1 MLQKTNIN
9 MEENNEIKRT
19 ELDELGEFG
28 LIDQLTQDFP
38 LRNTSSL
45 KGVGD
50 DAAVINHEGYRTLVS
65 VDLLLEGVHFDM
77 TYTPL
82 RHLGYKSAV
91 VNFSDIYAMNGTPTQ
106 IVVGLGVSNRYSVE
120 ALDELYAGIRLAC
133 EEYHVDL
140 VGGDTTSSKT
150 GLVISITVIGMAKD
164 EDVVCRSGAKPND
177 LLCVSGDLG
186 GAYMGLLILERE
198 KAEYLANPNMQP
210 QLAGFDYVLQR
221 QLKPEARKDIVARL
235 KDLGVKPTSMID
247 ISDGLASEILH
258 LCKESGVGCQ
268 LYENKIPIDPTTSKL
283 ARDFQVVPSI
293 AAMNGGEDYELLF
306 TIDQK
311 DYEKIQQMAEDVS
324 VIGYM
329 TADKGIAELITPDNH
344 VIPLKAQGWN
354 HFKVES

>member
-1 MLQKTNIN
+1 MLQEININ
-9 MEENNEIKRT
+9 MEENKDTRT

-38 LRNTSSL
+38 LRNASSL

-65 VDLLLEGVHFDM
+65 VDLLVEGIHFDM

-82 RHLGYKSAV
+82 RHLGYKAAV
-91 VNFSDIYAMNGTPTQ
+91 VNFSDLYAMNGTPTQ
-106 IVVGLGVSNRYSVE
+106 IVVGLGVSNRFSVE

-133 EEYHVDL
+133 ENYNVDL

-150 GLVISITVIGMAKD
+150 GLVISITVIGQAKE
-164 EDVVCRSGAKPND
+164 EDIVYRSGAKPND

-210 QLAGFDYVLQR
+210 QLQGFDYVLER
-221 QLKPEARKDIVARL
+221 QLKPEARKDVVARL
-235 KDLGVKPTSMID
+235 KELGIKPTSMID
-247 ISDGLASEILH
+247 ISDGLASEVLH

-268 LYENKIPIDPTTSKL
+268 LYEGKIPQDPSTVKI
-283 ARDFQVVPSI
+283 AKDFQVVPSI
-293 AAMNGGEDYELLF
+293 AALNGGEDYELLF
-306 TIDQK
+306 TISQN
-311 DYEKIQQMAEDVS
+311 DYEKIQQLSEDVT

-329 TADKGIAELITPDNH
+329 TPDKGIAELVTPDNH

-354 HFKVES
+354 HFKTES

>member
-1 MLQKTNIN
+1 

-38 LRNTSSL
+38 LRNASSL

-164 EDVVCRSGAKPND
+164 EDVVYRSGAKPND

-329 TADKGIAELITPDNH
+329 TADKGIAELVTPDNH
-344 VIPLKAQGWN
+344 VSPLKAQGWN

>member
-1 MLQKTNIN
+1 M
-9 MEENNEIKRT
+9 ENNNETNRT

-28 LIDQLTQDFP
+28 LIEQLTQDFP
-38 LRNTSSL
+38 LRNPSSL

-65 VDLLLEGVHFDM
+65 VDLLAEGVHFDM

-82 RHLGYKSAV
+82 RHLGYKAAV

-106 IVVGLGVSNRYSVE
+106 IVVGLGISNRYSVE

-133 EEYHVDL
+133 EAYGVDM
-140 VGGDTTSSKT
+140 VGGDTTSSRS
-150 GLVISITVIGMAKD
+150 GLVISITVIGKAKA
-164 EDVVCRSGAKPND
+164 EDIVYRSGAKPND

-198 KAEYLANPNMQP
+198 KAEYLANPDMQP
-210 QLAGFDYVLQR
+210 QLGGFDYVLER
-221 QLKPEARKDIVARL
+221 QLKPEARKDVVTRL
-235 KDLGVKPTSMID
+235 KEQGVKPTSMID
-247 ISDGLASEILH
+247 ISDGLASEVLH

-268 LYENKIPIDPTTSKL
+268 LYEGKIPQDPLTVKL
-283 ARDFQVVPSI
+283 AKDFQIVPSV
-293 AAMNGGEDYELLF
+293 AALSGGEDYELLF
-306 TIDQK
+306 TINQK
-311 DYEKIQQMAEDVS
+311 DYEKIQKMSDDVT

-329 TADKGIAELITPDNH
+329 TADKGIAELVTPDNH

-354 HFKVES
+354 HFSRK

>member
-1 MLQKTNIN
+1 
-9 MEENNEIKRT
+9 MEENNDITRT

-38 LRNTSSL
+38 LRNASSL

-50 DAAVINHEGYRTLVS
+50 DAAVIDHEGYRTLVS
-65 VDLLLEGVHFDM
+65 VDLLVEGIHFDM

-82 RHLGYKSAV
+82 KHLGYKSAV

-106 IVVGLGVSNRYSVE
+106 IVVGLGISNRYSVE
-120 ALDELYAGIRLAC
+120 ALNELYAGIRLAC
-133 EEYHVDL
+133 EAYGVDL
-140 VGGDTTSSKT
+140 VGGDTTSSRT
-150 GLVISITVIGMAKD
+150 GLVISITVIGKAKD
-164 EDVVCRSGAKPND
+164 EDIVYRSGAKPND

-198 KAEYLANPNMQP
+198 KAEYMANPNMQP
-210 QLAGFDYVLQR
+210 QLGGFDYVLER
-221 QLKPEARKDIVARL
+221 QLKPEARKDIIARL
-235 KDLGVKPTSMID
+235 KEIGVKPTSMID

-268 LYENKIPIDPTTSKL
+268 LYEDKIPLDPSTEKI
-283 ARDFQVVPSI
+283 AKDFQIVPSV

-311 DYEKIQQMAEDVS
+311 DYEKIQKMAEDVT

-329 TADKGIAELITPDNH
+329 TEDKGIAELVTPDRH
-344 VIPLKAQGWN
+344 VIPLKAQGWD
-354 HFKVES
+354 HFKI

>member
-1 MLQKTNIN
+1 M
-9 MEENNEIKRT
+9 ENNNDTIRT

-38 LRNTSSL
+38 LRQASSL

-50 DAAVINHEGYRTLVS
+50 DAAVIDHKGNRTLVS

-82 RHLGYKSAV
+82 KHLGYKAAV

-133 EEYHVDL
+133 EQYGVDL
-140 VGGDTTSSKT
+140 VGGDTTSSRS
-150 GLVISITVIGMAKD
+150 GLVISITVIGTAKE
-164 EDVVCRSGAKPND
+164 EDVVYRSGAKPND

-198 KAEYLANPNMQP
+198 KAEYLANPDMQP
-210 QLAGFDYVLQR
+210 QLGGFDYVLER
-221 QLKPEARKDIVARL
+221 QLKPEARKDVVARL
-235 KDLGVKPTSMID
+235 KELGVKPTSMID
-247 ISDGLASEILH
+247 ISDGLASEVLH

-268 LYENKIPIDPTTSKL
+268 LYEEKIPLDPSTSKI
-283 ARDFQVVPSI
+283 AKDFQIVPSV
-293 AAMNGGEDYELLF
+293 AALSGGEDYELLF
-306 TIDQK
+306 TVDQK
-311 DYEKIQQMAEDVS
+311 DYGKIQQMSEDVTI
-324 VIGYM
+324 IGYM
-329 TADKGIAELITPDNH
+329 TADKGIAELVTPDQH

-354 HFKVES
+354 HFSRSQKKEERS

>member
-1 MLQKTNIN
+1 
-9 MEENNEIKRT
+9 MEDNKDIRT

-38 LRNTSSL
+38 LRNASSL

-65 VDLLLEGVHFDM
+65 VDLLVEGVHFDM

-82 RHLGYKSAV
+82 RHLGYKAAV

-133 EEYHVDL
+133 ENYNVDM
-140 VGGDTTSSKT
+140 VGGDTTSSQS
-150 GLVISITVIGMAKD
+150 GLVISITVIGQAKE
-164 EDVVCRSGAKPND
+164 EDVVYRSGAKPND

-210 QLAGFDYVLQR
+210 QLQGFDYVLER
-221 QLKPEARKDIVARL
+221 QLKPEARKDVITRL
-235 KDLGVKPTSMID
+235 KELGIKPTSMID
-247 ISDGLASEILH
+247 ISDGLASEVLH

-268 LYENKIPIDPTTSKL
+268 LYEDKIPQDPTTVKL
-283 ARDFQVVPSI
+283 AKDFQIVPSI
-293 AAMNGGEDYELLF
+293 TALNGGEDYELLF
-306 TIDQK
+306 TINQK
-311 DYEKIQQMAEDVS
+311 DYEKIQQMSEDIT
-324 VIGYM
+324 VIGFM
-329 TADKGIAELITPDNH
+329 TPDKGIAELITPDNH

-354 HFKVES
+354 HFKVNS

>member
-1 MLQKTNIN
+1 
-9 MEENNEIKRT
+9 MEENKDSLRT

-38 LRNTSSL
+38 LRNASSL

-50 DAAVINHEGYRTLVS
+50 DAAVIDHEGCRTLVS
-65 VDLLLEGVHFDM
+65 VDLLVEGIHFDM

-82 RHLGYKSAV
+82 KHLGYKAAV

-133 EEYHVDL
+133 ETYNVDL
-140 VGGDTTSSKT
+140 VGGDTTSSRS
-150 GLVISITVIGMAKD
+150 GLVISITVIGKAKD
-164 EDVVCRSGAKPND
+164 EEVVYRSGARPND

-198 KAEYLANPNMQP
+198 KAEFMANPNMQP
-210 QLAGFDYVLQR
+210 QLEGFDYVLQR
-221 QLKPEARKDIVARL
+221 QLKPEARKDVIARL
-235 KDLGVKPTSMID
+235 KALDIVPTSMID

-268 LYENKIPIDPTTSKL
+268 LYEEKIPMDPSTAKI
-283 ARDFQVVPSI
+283 AKDFQIVPSV
-293 AAMNGGEDYELLF
+293 AALSGGEDYELLF
-306 TIDQK
+306 TVAQK
-311 DYEKIQQMAEDVS
+311 DYEKIQKMSDDVT

-344 VIPLKAQGWN
+344 VITLKAQGWN
-354 HFKVES
+354 HFNRSQK

>member
-1 MLQKTNIN
+1 MLKKININ
-9 MEENNEIKRT
+9 MEENKDTRT

-38 LRNTSSL
+38 LRNPSSL

-65 VDLLLEGVHFDM
+65 VDLLVEGVHFDM

-82 RHLGYKSAV
+82 RHLGYKAAV

-133 EEYHVDL
+133 ENYNVDL
-140 VGGDTTSSKT
+140 VGGDTTSSQS
-150 GLVISITVIGMAKD
+150 GLVISITVIGQAKE
-164 EDVVCRSGAKPND
+164 EDVVYRSGAKPND

-210 QLAGFDYVLQR
+210 QLQGFDYVLER
-221 QLKPEARKDIVARL
+221 QLKPEARKDIIAKL
-235 KDLGVKPTSMID
+235 KELGVKPTSMID
-247 ISDGLASEILH
+247 ISDGLASEVLH

-268 LYENKIPIDPTTSKL
+268 LYEGKIPQDPTTVKL
-283 ARDFQVVPSI
+283 AKDFQVVPSI
-293 AAMNGGEDYELLF
+293 TALNGGEDYELLF

-311 DYEKIQQMAEDVS
+311 DYEKIQQMSQDVT

-354 HFKVES
+354 HFKQS

>member
-1 MLQKTNIN
+1 M
-9 MEENNEIKRT
+9 
-19 ELDELGEFG
+19 DELGEFG
-28 LIDQLTQDFP
+28 LIDRLTEDFP
-38 LRNTSSL
+38 LRNASSL

-50 DAAVINHEGYRTLVS
+50 DAAVINHEGCRTLVS
-65 VDLLLEGVHFDM
+65 VDLLVEGVHFDM

-82 RHLGYKSAV
+82 KHLGYKAAV

-106 IVVGLGVSNRYSVE
+106 IVVGLGISNRYSVE

-133 EEYHVDL
+133 EAYNVDL
-140 VGGDTTSSKT
+140 VGGDTTSSRS
-150 GLVISITVIGMAKD
+150 GLVISITVIGQAKE
-164 EDVVCRSGAKPND
+164 EDVVYRSGAKPND

-210 QLAGFDYVLQR
+210 QLSGFDYVLER
-221 QLKPEARKDIVARL
+221 QLKPEARKDVIARL
-235 KDLGVKPTSMID
+235 KELGVKPTSMID

-258 LCKESGVGCQ
+258 LCKDSGVGCQ
-268 LYENKIPIDPTTSKL
+268 LYENKIPLDPSTAKTAK
-283 ARDFQVVPSI
+283 DFQIVPSV
-293 AAMNGGEDYELLF
+293 AALSGGEDYELLF

-311 DYEKIQQMAEDVS
+311 DYEKIQQMSEDVT

-354 HFKVES
+354 HFKGER